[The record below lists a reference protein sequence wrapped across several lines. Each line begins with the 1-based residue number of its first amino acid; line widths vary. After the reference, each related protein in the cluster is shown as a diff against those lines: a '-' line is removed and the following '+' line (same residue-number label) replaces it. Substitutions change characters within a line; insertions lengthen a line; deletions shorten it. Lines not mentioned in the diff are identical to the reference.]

1 MDKGTL
7 LLIAIASLA
16 LFVLPNTMS
25 LFVGQHNFEDRA
37 VCRKCHVG
45 EHHELYQ
52 SQVNSTLAAHVRAAK
67 NTNYTTYLAVGG
79 IKYYSS
85 NSTIAAIDG
94 KVWTWNGSWDGGN
107 GTWENGSE
115 RKLASLD
122 FNNNNVIDED
132 ELCHLCHNSSLFG
145 FGKETHTAAV
155 RVCDDD
161 WCHGNRDHAYLTNA
175 TDLLFDPVNVSYVMT
190 TGYNISRNNV
200 HSPFYLN
207 LSNVS
212 STYPT
217 GNRFGNHV
225 CGNANGTSI
234 SAGHWTCVGCHSEV
248 AMDVTLVP
256 SSTYNHSDANA
267 PQRRY

>member
-1 MDKGTL
+1 LSKETL

-16 LFVLPNTMS
+16 LFVLPNTIS
-25 LFVGQHNFEDRA
+25 LFMGQHCFEDRA

-45 EHHELYQ
+45 EHQELYI
-52 SQVNSTLAAHVRAAK
+52 STSTLAAHERAA
-67 NTNYTTYLAVGG
+67 NNINYTTYLAVGG
-79 IKYYSS
+79 IEYDSS
-85 NSTIAAIDG
+85 NSKIIDING
-94 KVWTWNGSWDGGN
+94 KEWAWNGSWDGGN

-115 RKLASLD
+115 RKLVSLD
-122 FNNNNVIDED
+122 FNGNDVVDED
-132 ELCHLCHNSSLFG
+132 ELCHFCHNSSLFG
-145 FGKETHTAAV
+145 FGEATHTAAV

-161 WCHGNRDHAYLTNA
+161 WCHGNRDYAYLTNA
-175 TDLLFDPVNVSYVMT
+175 TGLFSDPANISYVMT

-212 STYPT
+212 STYPI
-217 GNRFGNHV
+217 GNPFGYPS
-225 CGNANGTSI
+225 GNANGTSI

-256 SSTYNHSDANA
+256 SSTYNHSDADA